1 MLAVPF
7 AMVRARKGT
16 NRMGFLTL
24 GEAVDRVL
32 ARLADQREGKGP
44 GGMTPP
50 GKCAR
55 AEGEDYPAR
64 LVHGV
69 TVAKPANTERARARR
84 AARK

>member
-1 MLAVPF
+1 MAF
-7 AMVRARKGT
+7 IS
-16 NRMGFLTL
+16 L
-24 GEAVDRVL
+24 GEALDRVL
-32 ARLADQREGKGP
+32 EKLAVERGEKGP

-55 AEGEDYPAR
+55 ADWEENPAR